1 MAGIAVAFFLLPL
14 WQASNTSS
22 LRRYR
27 LIVSASAI
35 FIVVA
40 VTLYL
45 SRGEPESVSAMVT
58 SSMTQSAP
66 HAVGAASNNGTTT
79 AGSMEQAAVRLAQRL
94 RDGNASDDDWKLLQQ
109 SYEFLG
115 DTEGATLAQQHRVK
129 SDLTVTEAPAAEPVD
144 ATLASRLAPFQQRVS
159 SNPKDS
165 EAWLAIAE
173 LNRTARNYAP
183 ANAAYEHV
191 ISLKK
196 MTAGSWADYADS
208 VASQSNSLNN
218 PQTVRALDAALKL
231 DPDQL
236 KALWLKASLM
246 HETGKYQEALT
257 GWQKL
262 ASLVSKD
269 SSDYK
274 LIEDNINEA
283 RMLANGKSVSANPV
297 TPPSAVSIAGRVD
310 VDASVKSK
318 VGTDMMLFVFA
329 KPVDSPGPP
338 AAVLRVPVKSWPVSF
353 LLDDSLSMIP
363 TRKLSQFKSVNVQ
376 ARLSRSGQALPQA
389 GDIQSEVTL
398 ADTQANKPLVLKLSK
413 VVE

>member
-1 MAGIAVAFFLLPL
+1 
-14 WQASNTSS
+14 
-22 LRRYR
+22 
-27 LIVSASAI
+27 
-35 FIVVA
+35 
-40 VTLYL
+40 
-45 SRGEPESVSAMVT
+45 
-58 SSMTQSAP
+58 
-66 HAVGAASNNGTTT
+66 
-79 AGSMEQAAVRLAQRL
+79 
-94 RDGNASDDDWKLLQQ
+94 
-109 SYEFLG
+109 
-115 DTEGATLAQQHRVK
+115 
-129 SDLTVTEAPAAEPVD
+129 
-144 ATLASRLAPFQQRVS
+144 
-159 SNPKDS
+159 
-165 EAWLAIAE
+165 
-173 LNRTARNYAP
+173 
-183 ANAAYEHV
+183 
-191 ISLKK
+191 
-196 MTAGSWADYADS
+196 
-208 VASQSNSLNN
+208 
-218 PQTVRALDAALKL
+218 
-231 DPDQL
+231 
-236 KALWLKASLM
+236 M

-283 RMLANGKSVSANPV
+283 RMLANGKKDNANPV
-297 TPPSAVSIAGRVD
+297 TSSPSAVSIAGSVD